1 MKPKPDIE
9 KSQLH
14 PRNVHRTRYDF
25 LKLIAANPDLSDFV
39 TTNKHGIET
48 VDFSDAAA
56 VIQLNKALLAE
67 YYGIQD
73 WDIPENYLCPPVP
86 GRADYIHNIADLLAT
101 SNNGIIP
108 EGESVCGLDIGIG
121 ANCIYP
127 LIGHSVYGWSFV
139 GTDIDPEALEN
150 CSEIIRRNPHLIDVI
165 SLQQQTNSR
174 FIFKD
179 IIQPA
184 DKFAFTICNPPF
196 HASAEDAAKGTLR
209 KISNL
214 EGKKATTASLNFGG
228 QNHELW
234 CEGGEMAFITQ
245 MIYESVRYPKQ
256 CFWFTTLV
264 SKFSNLKAIYK
275 LLNKVNAVSVKTIEM
290 SQGQKTSRIV
300 AWTFLSESQQ
310 TDWKF

>member
-1 MKPKPDIE
+1 MHARN
-9 KSQLH
+9 LH
-14 PRNVHRTRYDF
+14 RSRYNF
-25 LKLIAANPDLSDFV
+25 SELIAANPALSRFV
-39 TTNKHGIET
+39 ACNEHGIET
-48 VDFSDAAA
+48 IDFSDPHA
-56 VIQLNKALLAE
+56 VKELNKALLAA
-67 YYGIQD
+67 YYDVSD
-73 WDIPENYLCPPVP
+73 WDIPKNYLCPPVP
-86 GRADYIHNIADLLAT
+86 GRADYIHNIADLLAA
-101 SNNGIIP
+101 SNNGNIP
-108 EGESVCGLDIGIG
+108 EGESVGGLDIGVG

-127 LIGHSVYGWSFV
+127 LIGNSVYGWSFV

-150 CSEIIRRNPHLIDVI
+150 CSDIIRRNPHLTDLI
-165 SLQQQTNSR
+165 SLQQQMNSR

-214 EGKKATTASLNFGG
+214 EGEKATEATLNFGG
-228 QNHELW
+228 QHHELW

-256 CFWFTTLV
+256 VFWFTTLV

-290 SQGQKTSRIV
+290 SQGQKSSRMV
-300 AWTFLSESQQ
+300 AWTFLSETQQ
-310 TDWKF
+310 TEWKF